1 MITFKR
7 ILLGLLLVIP
17 LSGCVKGLVGA
28 DAGDNQSVSQGD
40 QVSLV
45 GEGKF
50 KNARLSRVASLSY
63 HWTQIAGT
71 TVVLEGADSDS
82 ASFTAPAVA
91 STEEILTFELTVST
105 QVGRCN
111 NAGSYT
117 HSGIYGRCLVAIA
130 KDTVDVTVAGG
141 EPEPLT
147 STVQGRIT
155 DVAGNVVSAAIEVL
169 QNGTSVLTSNSDAQG
184 RFDLTLEEDKQYVL
198 KLSAQGFA
206 AQSVPIQSPGAAGK
220 VFFDITMIAAGAPQ
234 SFQSAES
241 ALMVGSDGAQVNVQP
256 NSFVNAA
263 GNLVNGDIQVTITP
277 VDVSRAASLAAF
289 PGDFVGIQESDG
301 TETPII
307 SLGTVEYEFTQN
319 GQPLQLAPGV
329 TANIEIPIYIDTYQ
343 DGSSIQLGDQIPL
356 WSLNEDT
363 GIWLQEGYGT
373 VVESSASPTG
383 MAMAAEVSHFT
394 WWNCDVVMNRSQAII
409 TVLGN
414 EPGTVRIKATTTANL
429 GWSPTTAETIADIG
443 EPTGNLYIPSE
454 VEVCFSAEIMY
465 ANGLIGT
472 TSDVCINA
480 APNALVNVE
489 LEDVLPLGPVSI
501 VTEPATLGDEVNLVG
516 YINFP
521 VDPLYIRSGT
531 RELFVDFTL
540 KSGQLPEGIS
550 ILNQANDV
558 SASLMG
564 IPTQAGMFSADIT
577 ARDTDGN
584 EDTITVNYEIY
595 DSNIIRPPSL
605 NPYAFVQ
612 YVVSEPLSI
621 DLLSKLRN
629 FGGSVSHWEVSTVN
643 TSRPLPEGSYQ
654 LVGSILTLNIP
665 IGAYSCRDPFTITV
679 LGKNV
684 SGESSVLLRLYD
696 EYCELN

>member
-1 MITFKR
+1 MITLKR
-7 ILLGLLLVIP
+7 ILLSLFLVIP

-50 KNARLSRVASLSY
+50 KNARLARVASLSY
-63 HWTQIAGT
+63 HWTQIAGA

-82 ASFTAPAVA
+82 ASFTAPAFA
-91 STEEILTFELTVST
+91 SAEETLTFELTVST

-155 DVAGNVVSAAIEVL
+155 DVAGSVVSTTIEVL
-169 QNGTSVLTSNSDAQG
+169 QDGISVLTSSSDEQG
-184 RFDLTLEEDKQYVL
+184 RFDLTLEEDKHYVL
-198 KLSAQGFA
+198 KLAAPGFA

-241 ALMVGSDGAQVNVQP
+241 ALMIGSDGAQVNVQP
-256 NSFVNAA
+256 NSFVDAA

-394 WWNCDVVMNRSQAII
+394 WWNCDVVMNPAHAII

-429 GWSPTTAETIADIG
+429 GWRPTTVETIADIG
-443 EPTGNLYIPSE
+443 EPTDALYIPSN
-454 VEVCFSAEIMY
+454 VAVCFTAEMY
-465 ANGLIGT
+465 FDNAT
-472 TSDVCINA
+472 TASTTPVCVNA
-480 APNALVNVE
+480 APNTLVRVALS
-489 LEDVLPLGPVSI
+489 DPSPTGPVSI
-501 VTEPATLGDEVNLVG
+501 LTEPAAIAGVVNVKG

-521 VDPLYIRSGT
+521 VDPIEIISAT
-531 RELFVDFTL
+531 RELSVDYSVV
-540 KSGQLPEGIS
+540 SGSLPAGIA
-550 ILNQANDV
+550 LNPVNHVRAE
-558 SASLMG
+558 LTG
-564 IPTQAGMFSADIT
+564 IPTQAGSFSAVIEGRD
-577 ARDTDGN
+577 AEGDTDTF
-584 EDTITVNYEIY
+584 EVHYTIIDSVVPPKLDSFIDINNACDWVETSDLNYYNAGGAVE
-595 DSNIIRPPSL
+595 RWSL
-605 NPYAFVQ
+605 NPAPPA
-612 YVVSEPLSI
+612 VVSLDPIAGELVTTGFVSYYVGT
-621 DLLSKLRN
+621 LTATNS
-629 FGGSVSHWEVSTVN
+629 GGSDT
-643 TSRPLPEGSYQ
+643 TRIQILCRP
-654 LVGSILTLNIP
+654 
-665 IGAYSCRDPFTITV
+665 D
-679 LGKNV
+679 
-684 SGESSVLLRLYD
+684 
-696 EYCELN
+696 

>member
-1 MITFKR
+1 MITLKR

-17 LSGCVKGLVGA
+17 LSGCVNGLVGA

-50 KNARLSRVASLSY
+50 KNARLARVASLSY

-91 STEEILTFELTVST
+91 SAEETLTFELTVST

-155 DVAGNVVSAAIEVL
+155 DVAGSVVSATIEVL
-169 QNGTSVLTSNSDAQG
+169 QDSTSVLTSSSDAQG
-184 RFDLTLEEDKQYVL
+184 RFDLTLEEDKHYVL
-198 KLSAQGFA
+198 KLSAPGFA

-241 ALMVGSDGAQVNVQP
+241 ALMIGSDGAQVNVQP
-256 NSFVNAA
+256 NSFVDAA

-394 WWNCDVVMNRSQAII
+394 WWNADLRMIAASVSITVEGNVPGSARVKADAGNLSWNLSNYGVVIEVGSTDVILTIPANRS
-409 TVLGN
+409 
-414 EPGTVRIKATTTANL
+414 
-429 GWSPTTAETIADIG
+429 
-443 EPTGNLYIPSE
+443 
-454 VEVCFSAEIMY
+454 VCFAATITYRTGEV
-465 ANGLIGT
+465 ANT
-472 TSDVCINA
+472 TSVC
-480 APNALVNVE
+480 VN
-489 LEDVLPLGPVSI
+489 LPVGGIANVFLPDPLPTGPVS
-501 VTEPATLGDEVNLVG
+501 VATFPSGINGKIDMVG

-521 VDPLYIRSGT
+521 VDPIEIISAS
-531 RELFVDFTL
+531 RELSVDYSVL
-540 KSGQLPEGIS
+540 SGSLPAGIA
-550 ILNQANDV
+550 LNPVNHVRAEL
-558 SASLMG
+558 AG
-564 IPTQAGMFSADIT
+564 IPTQAGSFSVVIEGRDAEG
-577 ARDTDGN
+577 DTDTF
-584 EDTITVNYEIY
+584 EVNYTII
-595 DSNIIRPPSL
+595 DSVEPPKLNSFIDFPGACGGVQTTNLNNYNSGGEVDHWSL
-605 NPYAFVQ
+605 SP
-612 YVVSEPLSI
+612 VVA
-621 DLLSKLRN
+621 D
-629 FGGSVSHWEVSTVN
+629 VSLDPRT
-643 TSRPLPEGSYQ
+643 G
-654 LVGSILTLNIP
+654 ILTVT
-665 IGAYSCRDPFTITV
+665 GEYSGTVTAINSGGMDTAHIATTCRVD
-679 LGKNV
+679 
-684 SGESSVLLRLYD
+684 
-696 EYCELN
+696 